1 MTFLL
6 SPGFLHTIKY
16 YLKNDPA
23 PSQLKGNEEAEE
35 LRKYITCVDDLQI
48 ILQDKSA
55 LLKAEK
61 DVDNA
66 LRILEDIKNNKI
78 KIDST
83 KVASKYIEYMKRKE
97 KNNEKPLSSGDWL
110 WHTIDLL
117 NLGELLKE

>member
-1 MTFLL
+1 MTIFKDLQELLL
-6 SPGFLHTIKY
+6 SVKAQINY
-16 YLKNDPA
+16 EV
-23 PSQLKGNEEAEE
+23 SEAE
-35 LRKYITCVDDLQI
+35 IQNC
-48 ILQDKSA
+48 DKSA

-97 KNNEKPLSSGDWL
+97 KANEKPLSSGDWL

-117 NLGELLKE
+117 NLGELLKD